1 MLMETQLYV
10 NHETIVPK
18 VDSTY
23 IKQSSNSQQ
32 ILQQVWVGSQT
43 QYDSIQTKDDN
54 TLYIIV

>member
-54 TLYIIV
+54 TFYIIV